1 LEGDVDFTNSGGDI
15 DMDDTNM
22 DNANMNVENALDAS
36 QHQNY
41 TAMEEGLSRV
51 EGNSSEMVGAD
62 ELEDSNEQELVDRLN
77 GHLYP
82 ALDVEKSDAA
92 GADVDMD
99 CVNDKE
105 RDIVSGSAFIQKCSK
120 LAPTDFYHALSSR
133 NKDGRNLGLI
143 FEAIRGRNKL
153 FNEEEIELVA
163 RSDSRSVSRSPGGK
177 VTIEVSRANSYDG
190 ETYYLSVEL
199 VW

>member
-1 LEGDVDFTNSGGDI
+1 MDFTNSRGDI
-15 DMDDTNM
+15 DMDDANM
-22 DNANMNVENALDAS
+22 DNANMNVGNALDAS
-36 QHQNY
+36 QLQNY

-51 EGNSSEMVGAD
+51 EGNPSVQKEMVGTD
-62 ELEDSNEQELVDRLN
+62 ELEESNEQELVDRLN
-77 GHLYP
+77 DHLYQ
-82 ALDVEKSDAA
+82 ALDGEKSDAA
-92 GADVDMD
+92 GASVDMD

-120 LAPTDFYHALSSR
+120 LAPTGFYHALSSR

>member
-1 LEGDVDFTNSGGDI
+1 MEGDVDFTNSGGDI
-15 DMDDTNM
+15 DMDDANM
-22 DNANMNVENALDAS
+22 DNANMDNANINVENALDAS
-36 QHQNY
+36 QHQDD
-41 TAMEEGLSRV
+41 TAIEEDLSRV
-51 EGNSSEMVGAD
+51 EGNSSEMVGTD
-62 ELEDSNEQELVDRLN
+62 EQELVGRLN
-77 GHLYP
+77 DHLYP

-99 CVNDKE
+99 FVNDKE
-105 RDIVSGSAFIQKCSK
+105 RHIVSDSAFIQKCSK

-190 ETYYLSVEL
+190 ETYYFSVEL
-199 VW
+199 L

>member
-1 LEGDVDFTNSGGDI
+1 MDFTNSGGDI
-15 DMDDTNM
+15 DMDDVNM
-22 DNANMNVENALDAS
+22 DNANINVENALDAS
-36 QHQNY
+36 QHQDD

-51 EGNSSEMVGAD
+51 EGNPSVQKEMVGTD
-62 ELEDSNEQELVDRLN
+62 ELEESNGQELVDRSN
-77 GHLYP
+77 DHLYP
-82 ALDVEKSDAA
+82 ALDVEKSDAT

-99 CVNDKE
+99 CVNNKE
-105 RDIVSGSAFIQKCSK
+105 RDVASDSAFIQKCSK
-120 LAPTDFYHALSSR
+120 LAPKDFYHALSSR

-177 VTIEVSRANSYDG
+177 VTVEVSRANSYDG
-190 ETYYLSVEL
+190 ETYYSVEL
-199 VW
+199 LR